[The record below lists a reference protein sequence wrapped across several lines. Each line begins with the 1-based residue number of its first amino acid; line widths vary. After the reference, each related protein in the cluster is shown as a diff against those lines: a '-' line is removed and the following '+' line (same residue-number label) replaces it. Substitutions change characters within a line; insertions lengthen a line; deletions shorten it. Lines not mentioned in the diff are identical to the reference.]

1 MPPVALV
8 VGAVASV
15 AGTVM
20 AYRGQK
26 KAAAAQQQQQ
36 AVSTTRS
43 RRQGIREMQIR
54 RAQALASAQASGTLG
69 SSGAAGGIGGLSSQ
83 LGSDMGFS
91 TQMSGLSARIS
102 SAAAQASRGEG
113 IANLGGAAMQYGIYR
128 NASFSD
134 LFKNFGKQQPNRPPA
149 SGLRM
154 NFGDQYNASAY
165 PSGF

>member
-1 MPPVALV
+1 MPQVALV
-8 VGAVASV
+8 IGAVASV

-26 KAAAAQQQQQ
+26 KAAAAQREQQ
-36 AVSTTRS
+36 AVATRRS

-54 RAQALASAQASGTLG
+54 RAQAIASAQASGTLG

-83 LGSDMGFS
+83 LGSDMGYS

-102 SAAAQASRGEG
+102 AGAAQASRGQALAG
-113 IANLGGAAMQYGIYR
+113 LGGAAMQFGF
-128 NASFSD
+128 NQGATFEG
-134 LFKNFGKQQPNRPPA
+134 LLKGFGKQQPNRPPSSA
-149 SGLRM
+149 PQM
-154 NFGDQYNASAY
+154 NFGSEYGASAY